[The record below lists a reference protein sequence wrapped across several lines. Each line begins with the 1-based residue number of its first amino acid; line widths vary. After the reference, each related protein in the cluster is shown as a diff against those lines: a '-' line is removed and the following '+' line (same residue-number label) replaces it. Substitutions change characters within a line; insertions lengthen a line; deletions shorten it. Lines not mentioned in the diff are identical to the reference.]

1 MATPSSGT
9 ISLDQI
15 NVEAGGSSGS
25 TISIN
30 DVQIRFLD
38 SKSANATSSF
48 DDFYGIEAGGGIM
61 SVGGTVSQTQS
72 TVNYVTTFTT
82 TANRGFL
89 GTGTASDFGSITN
102 ATISNFLG
110 GNEIQVFRNFTQR
123 QTTSGSSTTNGPNLN
138 LYVYYGTGT
147 VAPNTNASFT
157 TMLIN
162 ETSFNRSAATYSNNV
177 FSQQAQWVWSL
188 THTIVT
194 STSTADPPFPAVTDP
209 ETTVPYVFI

>member
-61 SVGGTVSQTQS
+61 SVGGTVTNTSS
-72 TVNYVTTFTT
+72 TSNYTTTFTT

-89 GTGTASDFGSITN
+89 ESTTSGYGSITN
-102 ATISNFLG
+102 NTISNFLG
-110 GNEIQVFRNFTQR
+110 GYEINVFRNFSRTQTG
-123 QTTSGSSTTNGPNLN
+123 QNPTGPRLE
-138 LYVYYGTGT
+138 LQVTYGAGNT
-147 VAPNTNASFT
+147 APPNTNASFT
-157 TMLIN
+157 KLLIN
-162 ETSFNRSAATYSNNV
+162 ETSFDRSAATYSISSILSNV
-177 FSQQAQWVWSL
+177 TWRWGH

>member
-1 MATPSSGT
+1 MATPSSGA

-61 SVGGTVSQTQS
+61 SVGGTVTTTSS
-72 TVNYVTTFTT
+72 TVNYQTTFTT

-89 GTGTASDFGSITN
+89 ESTSSGYGSITN
-102 ATISNFLG
+102 NTISNFLG
-110 GNEIQVFRNFTQR
+110 GYEINVFRNFSRTQTGQKSNWPSFGIASYLWR
-123 QTTSGSSTTNGPNLN
+123 RKHSTTK
-138 LYVYYGTGT
+138 Y
-147 VAPNTNASFT
+147 
-157 TMLIN
+157 
-162 ETSFNRSAATYSNNV
+162 
-177 FSQQAQWVWSL
+177 
-188 THTIVT
+188 
-194 STSTADPPFPAVTDP
+194 
-209 ETTVPYVFI
+209 

>member
-1 MATPSSGT
+1 MATPSSGA

-30 DVQIRFLD
+30 DAQIRFLD

-61 SVGGTVSQTQS
+61 SVGGTVSTTSS
-72 TVNYVTTFTT
+72 TVNYQTTFTT
-82 TANRGFL
+82 NVRRGFSNYS
-89 GTGTASDFGSITN
+89 GDPIIGSLTN
-102 ATISNFLG
+102 NTISNFLSG
-110 GNEIQVFRNFTQR
+110 QQIVAFRNFARTQ
-123 QTTSGSSTTNGPNLN
+123 SGATVSSTGPTLQ
-138 LYVYYGTGT
+138 LYVFYGTGT
-147 VAPNTNASFT
+147 AAPNTNASFT

-162 ETSFNRSAATYSNNV
+162 ETSFNRSAATYTVSSVLSNV
-177 FSQQAQWVWSL
+177 TWRWGH

>member
-1 MATPSSGT
+1 MATPSSGA

-61 SVGGTVSQTQS
+61 SVGGSVTTTSE
-72 TVNYVTTFTT
+72 TVNYQLITTT

-89 GTGTASDFGSITN
+89 GTGSTSDYGSILFQ
-102 ATISNFLG
+102 IFWVVMKFKSLEIFLRHK
-110 GNEIQVFRNFTQR
+110 QV
-123 QTTSGSSTTNGPNLN
+123 
-138 LYVYYGTGT
+138 
-147 VAPNTNASFT
+147 
-157 TMLIN
+157 
-162 ETSFNRSAATYSNNV
+162 
-177 FSQQAQWVWSL
+177 QAQLGLSCN
-188 THTIVT
+188 
-194 STSTADPPFPAVTDP
+194 
-209 ETTVPYVFI
+209 

>member
-1 MATPSSGT
+1 MATPSSGA

-48 DDFYGIEAGGGIM
+48 NDFYGIEAGGGIM
-61 SVGGTVSQTQS
+61 SVGGSVVQTSS
-72 TVNYVTTFTT
+72 TSNYQTTFTT
-82 TANRGFL
+82 NVRRGFSSYS
-89 GTGTASDFGSITN
+89 GDPIIGSLTN
-102 ATISNFLG
+102 DTISNFLSG
-110 GNEIQVFRNFTQR
+110 QEIVAFRNFAR
-123 QTTSGSSTTNGPNLN
+123 KQTGATVSSTGPTLQ
-138 LYVYYGTGT
+138 LYVFYGTGT
-147 VAPNTNASFT
+147 AAPNTNASFT

-162 ETSFNRSAATYSNNV
+162 ETSFNRSAATYNVNV
-177 FSQQAQWVWSL
+177 FVSQAQWSWSAGS
-188 THTIVT
+188 TIIT
-194 STSTADPPFPAVTDP
+194 STSTADPPFPPVTDP

>member
-1 MATPSSGT
+1 MATPSSGA

-30 DVQIRFLD
+30 DAQIRFLD

-48 DDFYGIEAGGGIM
+48 DDFYGIEAAGGIM
-61 SVGGTVSQTQS
+61 SVGGTVVGTQTTS
-72 TVNYVTTFTT
+72 NYVTTFTT
-82 TANRGFL
+82 TANRGFID
-89 GTGTASDFGSITN
+89 GSSPIGSITN
-102 ATISNFLG
+102 DTFSNFLG
-110 GNEIQVFRNFTQR
+110 GNEINVFRNFTR
-123 QTTSGSSTTNGPNLN
+123 RSSTSGSATITGPNLN
-138 LYVYYGTGT
+138 LYASYGTGT

-157 TMLIN
+157 KMLIN
-162 ETSFNRSAATYSNNV
+162 ETSFDRSAATYSNNV
-177 FSQQAQWVWSL
+177 FSQQAQWSWSL

-194 STSTADPPFPAVTDP
+194 STSNADPPFPAVTDP

>member
-9 ISLDQI
+9 ISLDQM

-25 TISIN
+25 TVSIN
-30 DVQIRFLD
+30 DAQIRFLD

-48 DDFYGIEAGGGIM
+48 NDFYGIEAGGGIM
-61 SVGGTVSQTQS
+61 SVGGRVSQTQS
-72 TVNYVTTFTT
+72 TSNYVTTFTT

-89 GTGTASDFGSITN
+89 GTGSASDFGSITN

-110 GNEIQVFRNFTQR
+110 GNEIQVFRNFTRR
-123 QTTSGSSTTNGPNLN
+123 QTTSGSSTTTGPNLN
-138 LYVYYGTGT
+138 LYAYYGTGT

-157 TMLIN
+157 KMLIN
-162 ETSFNRSAATYSNNV
+162 ETSFDRSAATYSNDV
-177 FSQQAQWVWSL
+177 FNQQAKWVWSL
-188 THTIVT
+188 THSIVT

>member
-1 MATPSSGT
+1 MATPSSGA
-9 ISLDQI
+9 ISLDQM

-30 DVQIRFLD
+30 DSQIRFLD

-61 SVGGTVSQTQS
+61 SVGGTVSTSSQ
-72 TVNYVTTFTT
+72 TVNYQFIVTTV
-82 TANRGFL
+82 AVRGFR
-89 GTGTASDFGSITN
+89 TSSMTSPHGSITN

-110 GNEIQVFRNFTQR
+110 GNEINTLRNFSRTK
-123 QTTSGSSTTNGPNLN
+123 TNQSPIGPELR
-138 LYVYYGTGT
+138 LIVAYGTNT
-147 VAPNTNASFT
+147 VPPNSNTSFT
-157 TMLIN
+157 KMLMN
-162 ETSFNRSAATYSNNV
+162 ETTFNRSDATYSVGVNATVNW
-177 FSQQAQWVWSL
+177 FWSH

-194 STSTADPPFPAVTDP
+194 STSTADPPFPPVTNP

>member
-1 MATPSSGT
+1 MATPSSGA

-30 DVQIRFLD
+30 DAQIRFLD

-48 DDFYGIEAGGGIM
+48 DDFYGIEAAGGIM
-61 SVGGTVSQTQS
+61 SVGGTVVGTQTTS
-72 TVNYVTTFTT
+72 NYVTTFTT
-82 TANRGFL
+82 TANRGFIDS
-89 GTGTASDFGSITN
+89 TSSSIGSITN
-102 ATISNFLG
+102 DTFSNFLG
-110 GNEIQVFRNFTQR
+110 GNEINVFRNFTR
-123 QTTSGSSTTNGPNLN
+123 RSSTSGSATITGPNLN
-138 LYVYYGTGT
+138 LYASYGTGT

-157 TMLIN
+157 KMLIN
-162 ETSFNRSAATYSNNV
+162 ETSFDRSAATYSNNV
-177 FSQQAQWVWSL
+177 FSQQAQWSWSL

>member
-1 MATPSSGT
+1 MATPSSGA
-9 ISLDQI
+9 ISLDQM

-25 TISIN
+25 TVSIN
-30 DVQIRFLD
+30 DAQIRFLD

-72 TVNYVTTFTT
+72 TSNYVTTFTT

-89 GTGTASDFGSITN
+89 DSTSSGFGSITN
-102 ATISNFLG
+102 DTFSNFLG
-110 GNEIQVFRNFTQR
+110 GNEINVFRNFTRR
-123 QTTSGSSTTNGPNLN
+123 QTTSGSSTTTGPNLN
-138 LYVYYGTGT
+138 LYVSYGTGT

-157 TMLIN
+157 KMLIN
-162 ETSFNRSAATYSNNV
+162 ETSFDRSAATYSNNV

-188 THTIVT
+188 THAIVT

>member
-1 MATPSSGT
+1 MATPSSGA

>member
-1 MATPSSGT
+1 MATPSSGA
-9 ISLDQI
+9 ISLDQM

-25 TISIN
+25 TVSIN
-30 DVQIRFLD
+30 DAQIRFLD

-61 SVGGTVSQTQS
+61 SVGGTVTTTSS
-72 TVNYVTTFTT
+72 TVNYQTTFTT

-89 GTGTASDFGSITN
+89 ESTSSGYGSITN
-102 ATISNFLG
+102 NTISNFLG
-110 GNEIQVFRNFTQR
+110 GYEINVFRNFSRTQTG
-123 QTTSGSSTTNGPNLN
+123 QNPTGPRLE
-138 LYVYYGTGT
+138 LQVTYGAGNT
-147 VAPNTNASFT
+147 APPNTNTSFT

-162 ETSFNRSAATYSNNV
+162 ETSFNRSAATYTVSSILSNV
-177 FSQQAQWVWSL
+177 TWRWGH

-194 STSTADPPFPAVTDP
+194 STSTADPPFPPVTDP